1 MALLGQ
7 DVLSQQWVW
16 VAVPPFLAILL
27 TCYLRWAAG
36 EPLAE
41 SLPMAWADL
50 LMAACVGYIV
60 TFGQAT
66 LTGVSDAARLK
77 RGGLYPD
84 LIKLVQIRAT
94 RIDEL
99 QFYLFVFLLLSV
111 LGGFIPAIVKSRSEP
126 RSQSERRAVDRG
138 VGVRRRL
145 LLGILDAGDEGTQPD
160 LGIGLLGEATCEP
173 VTKNDRGSFGL
184 RRELRPRCQRV
195 WEWADVPQDG

>member
-1 MALLGQ
+1 
-7 DVLSQQWVW
+7 
-16 VAVPPFLAILL
+16 VPPFLAILL

-126 RSQSERRAVDRG
+126 RSQSERRAV
-138 VGVRRRL
+138 
-145 LLGILDAGDEGTQPD
+145 IAGWVFAAASFWGY
-160 LGIGLLGEATCEP
+160 LMLAMRALSLIS
-173 VTKNDRGSFGL
+173 GSDF
-184 RRELRPRCQRV
+184 
-195 WEWADVPQDG
+195 

>member
-1 MALLGQ
+1 VSAIVALLGQ

-126 RSQSERRAVDRG
+126 RSQSERRAV
-138 VGVRRRL
+138 
-145 LLGILDAGDEGTQPD
+145 IAGWVFAAASFWGY
-160 LGIGLLGEATCEP
+160 LMLAMRALSLIS
-173 VTKNDRGSFGL
+173 GSDF
-184 RRELRPRCQRV
+184 
-195 WEWADVPQDG
+195 